1 MKRIPDMKNAV
12 PARNI
17 VALLLSAALLA
28 PISHAQNN
36 EAIMQTVGNVP
47 YVSGGIGIASIDRL
61 DSMSSQFNLKL
72 VFALKSGEYLSDVK
86 VTITDAAGKAIV
98 DTMSDG
104 PWLLTKLPPGKYQ
117 IAASFAGNTVKRT
130 VAVGAAR
137 LNTVDFRWA
146 SE

>member
-1 MKRIPDMKNAV
+1 MKRILCMKTPI
-12 PARNI
+12 PAQYI
-17 VALLLSAALLA
+17 VALVLSGVMLA
-28 PISHAQNN
+28 PIVHAQSN

-61 DSMSSQFNLKL
+61 DTMSSQFNVKL

>member
-17 VALLLSAALLA
+17 VALLLSAALFA

>member
-1 MKRIPDMKNAV
+1 MKRIPGMKNAV
-12 PARNI
+12 TAQNI
-17 VALLLSAALLA
+17 VALLLSAALLT

-36 EAIMQTVGNVP
+36 EAVMQTAANVP
-47 YVSGGIGIASIDRL
+47 YVSGGIGIDSIDRL
-61 DSMSSQFNLKL
+61 DTMAGQFNLKL

-104 PWLLTKLPPGKYQ
+104 PWFLTKLRPGNYQ
-117 IAASFAGNTVKRT
+117 IAASFAGNTERRT

-137 LNTVDFRWA
+137 LNTVDFRWV